1 MAQKDVETIIQGLHT
16 ETKARFVGLFD
27 YEGNAIASVGDN
39 AGHTGKDMIFEIRH
53 QPEGDSLMI
62 TRGGVYCRRY
72 RIWFRPNH
80 VLGFLLGDKVDVGPV
95 RDKAR
100 AAVAKLQSAL

>member
-1 MAQKDVETIIQGLHT
+1 MAQKDVETIIQGLHA

-27 YEGNAIASVGDN
+27 YWGNAIAAVGDN
-39 AGHTGKDMIFEIRH
+39 AGYTGKDMIFEIRLE
-53 QPEGDSLMI
+53 PEGDTLTT
-62 TRGGVYCRRY
+62 TRGGVFCRRY

-80 VLGFLLGDKVDVGPV
+80 VLGFLLSDKMDVGPV

-100 AAVAKLQSAL
+100 AAVAKLQAAL